1 MEIKFEKF
9 SKVVIDKHDIKEAV
23 SNESQVIIVDPPATP
38 ADSEQHV
45 DLGDILGG
53 EWPEL
58 QVGSVASLLNAE
70 KKSTVSSS
78 INVRNKSAN
87 IASHFSS
94 SKPRRV
100 ATEDVIDIDFTK
112 RSE

>member
-1 MEIKFEKF
+1 MKFEKF

-23 SNESQVIIVDPPATP
+23 SNESQVIIVDPP